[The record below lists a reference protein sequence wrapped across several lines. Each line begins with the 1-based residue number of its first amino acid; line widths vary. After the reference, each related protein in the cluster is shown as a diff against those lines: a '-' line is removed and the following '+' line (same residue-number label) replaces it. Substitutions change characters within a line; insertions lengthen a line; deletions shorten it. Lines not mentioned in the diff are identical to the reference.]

1 MASAGP
7 VSAFAL
13 AGAAGV
19 VAVLSVALRGKTLPA
34 APAIPA
40 YAPAAA

>member
-1 MASAGP
+1 VGP
-7 VSAFAL
+7 VSAFAF

-34 APAIPA
+34 APAIPPCA
-40 YAPAAA
+40 VPAAA